1 MYLTEK
7 HDPDQTD
14 GQYKDFPIY
23 DYRYINL

>member
-14 GQYKDFPIY
+14 GQYKDIPTY
-23 DYRYINL
+23 DYRYKNL